1 MISYVSGWL
10 LALIFGNI
18 LFLLFSNVLKMILLQ
33 LAIVIP
39 PIFACTYVWYQ
50 SARAT
55 RSNSQLNGY
64 NVRRKRARMF
74 PNRPMSNVNVSLIG
88 LRIWNTLHIHIS
100 TIFRRWIWTK
110 ARTHT
115 SLANVLLNCC
125 WIFKTVSQ
133 LRSASVYP
141 AQTEN
146 VCLLINFL
154 IGDRQ
159 ANELEDCSQRT
170 AAIG

>member
-18 LFLLFSNVLKMILLQ
+18 LFLLFSNVLKLILLQ

-50 SARAT
+50 SAT

-64 NVRRKRARMF
+64 NVRRKRERMF

-88 LRIWNTLHIHIS
+88 LMI
-100 TIFRRWIWTK
+100 
-110 ARTHT
+110 
-115 SLANVLLNCC
+115 
-125 WIFKTVSQ
+125 
-133 LRSASVYP
+133 
-141 AQTEN
+141 
-146 VCLLINFL
+146 
-154 IGDRQ
+154 
-159 ANELEDCSQRT
+159 
-170 AAIG
+170 